1 MSVDKANVLDTSRLW
16 RRVVDEVAVDHPD
29 VRLRHAL
36 VDSFAME
43 IVTSPERIDVVVTEN
58 TFGDILSDVAAA
70 VTGGLGLAASASLGD
85 GGPGIFEPVHGSAP
99 DIAGTGVANPSA
111 MLRSVAL
118 LLEHGLGRLDL
129 AAALDAA
136 VDAVLAATPTRDA
149 GGDATTTEFGDAV
162 LTALEGSLG
171 DDGGAMS
178 VTVGFPGPPGSHSD
192 AAASV
197 LVPDAVSSV
206 GLPSFSAV
214 IDAATEAEVTLG
226 VLPIESSL
234 IGPIAE
240 THDLLYGSALSI
252 VREATLPIRHC
263 LLGLP
268 GARLETRDDA
278 VVASRRVRPVP
289 RPARRQRRASA
300 SRRRRRPTR
309 RGPSPTRATRRS
321 SRSRA
326 SRLPRAYGLEVIA
339 DDVGDHPGAFT
350 RFVALAPYTQLAGGE
365 GWRTALWFV
374 TDHQPG
380 ALFRALGPLA
390 RNGVN
395 LVQLVSRPL
404 PNSPWRYRFDVVL
417 DGHVFDPSVRPALAE
432 LRATTRDLRLFGSY
446 AAEVV
451 Q

>member
-1 MSVDKANVLDTSRLW
+1 MSVS
-16 RRVVDEVAVDHPD
+16 
-29 VRLRHAL
+29 
-36 VDSFAME
+36 
-43 IVTSPERIDVVVTEN
+43 
-58 TFGDILSDVAAA
+58 
-70 VTGGLGLAASASLGD
+70 
-85 GGPGIFEPVHGSAP
+85 
-99 DIAGTGVANPSA
+99 
-111 MLRSVAL
+111 
-118 LLEHGLGRLDL
+118 
-129 AAALDAA
+129 
-136 VDAVLAATPTRDA
+136 
-149 GGDATTTEFGDAV
+149 
-162 LTALEGSLG
+162 
-171 DDGGAMS
+171 
-178 VTVGFPGPPGSHSD
+178 VGFPGPPGSHSD
-192 AAASV
+192 AAAAV
-197 LVPDAVSSV
+197 LVPDAVTSV

-214 IDAATEAEVTLG
+214 VDAATEAEVTLG

-263 LLGLP
+263 LLGVP
-268 GARLETRDDA
+268 GARLETATTLWSHPAAFDQCRDLLAGRAVQCIPAATTADA
-278 VVASRRVRPVP
+278 ARTVAE
-289 RPARRQRRASA
+289 AA
-300 SRRRRRPTR
+300 
-309 RGPSPTRATRRS
+309 
-321 SRSRA
+321 
-326 SRLPRAYGLEVIA
+326 RAYGLEVVA

-350 RFVALAPYTQLAGGE
+350 RFVALAPYTQLAGGD

-417 DGHVFDPSVRPALAE
+417 DGHVFDPAVRPALAE
-432 LRATTRDLRLFGSY
+432 LRAATRDLRLFGSY